1 LGPFRLFKLC
11 MDILSVFQGISTPLP
26 ELVSHINQLGWQ
38 LGRVQFDKGRGEY
51 VAEVTGPQ
59 GQVVAK
65 SGPDETTAVANCLLA
80 ATRRNYI
87 RSAALYKSGMWQ
99 ADFHSKLHDIAE
111 AYAKAP
117 LYDPKAVAAYKT
129 LADDSMHRADIIGSQ
144 IQIEDTPDPHPYT
157 NVEALMKD
165 VRKNRKYKVS
175 TAHTRH
181 PVWTPEQ
188 VRAYRICHDVLGHA
202 VTGSGFDWHGETQAA
217 MAHLPLVDNHAQH
230 ALFSEAV
237 GYPAYQQIYGIGP
250 QKAALFPEFI
260 SEHQEGPAYRG
271 LHPVKTVV
279 PSVVPAFKHA
289 ASGQEL
295 DVNHGWTSGFDPLP
309 EAAYLRGDPLQS
321 KAVMDNAALIDTG
334 WSKFTRPD
342 GQPDR
347 ERMKQAIV
355 NAFRVVLLSPRKDL
369 KWNAVHYQ
377 DIADV
382 PANESDPLVYW
393 RTLEKKRQEWNV
405 ARFGEQARFSHAPYK
420 KLLQPLY
427 SVLYQADPHAGME
440 AALEKGERLIMQWHT
455 EEVDRLMSEDAGKP
469 ADQQMPADDVERK
482 ANQLL
487 SKRIKQFIDEYIP
500 KMDFEKASS
509 VSWADL
515 ESRTAQQESLFD
527 VEPEQQVA
535 APRVERY
542 GAFMGTHLKAISK
555 ISQFADRILDAALE
569 DVQMHD
575 AAGHHFRKAVL
586 DLAIPG
592 VGPKV
597 CSFSWLL
604 LQPLTSQLATIDT
617 HMMDVLG
624 HHYEKDMNNR
634 DYFKFERQL
643 QAGRDASGYGHVPLG
658 TFQWGMWDY
667 KRTGPGSHQDHS
679 AMAVLDP
686 KPHDQI
692 DWASKALNLKGNE
705 WLKQGPEWWQA
716 TQPHRDAVGSEWD
729 QTFAKQ
735 VPSNSYPVQ
744 VVSPAQTISK
754 VAYGESF
761 KDWWE
766 KETPIGYDLDPKARK
781 LAEYAAATKK
791 TKHELEEFLDD
802 HKKDARLS
810 ELDWRRFK
818 KKLFAKFDRINK
830 HGALDGR
837 IPWFKHQDHHF
848 EGLPGQTLMHH
859 MRTTLGLSPQELW
872 ELFPDDAPVGKN

>member
-535 APRVERY
+535 TPRVERY

>member
-1 LGPFRLFKLC
+1 
-11 MDILSVFQGISTPLP
+11 
-26 ELVSHINQLGWQ
+26 
-38 LGRVQFDKGRGEY
+38 
-51 VAEVTGPQ
+51 
-59 GQVVAK
+59 
-65 SGPDETTAVANCLLA
+65 
-80 ATRRNYI
+80 
-87 RSAALYKSGMWQ
+87 
-99 ADFHSKLHDIAE
+99 
-111 AYAKAP
+111 
-117 LYDPKAVAAYKT
+117 
-129 LADDSMHRADIIGSQ
+129 
-144 IQIEDTPDPHPYT
+144 
-157 NVEALMKD
+157 
-165 VRKNRKYKVS
+165 
-175 TAHTRH
+175 
-181 PVWTPEQ
+181 
-188 VRAYRICHDVLGHA
+188 
-202 VTGSGFDWHGETQAA
+202 
-217 MAHLPLVDNHAQH
+217 
-230 ALFSEAV
+230 
-237 GYPAYQQIYGIGP
+237 
-250 QKAALFPEFI
+250 
-260 SEHQEGPAYRG
+260 
-271 LHPVKTVV
+271 
-279 PSVVPAFKHA
+279 
-289 ASGQEL
+289 
-295 DVNHGWTSGFDPLP
+295 
-309 EAAYLRGDPLQS
+309 
-321 KAVMDNAALIDTG
+321 
-334 WSKFTRPD
+334 
-342 GQPDR
+342 
-347 ERMKQAIV
+347 
-355 NAFRVVLLSPRKDL
+355 
-369 KWNAVHYQ
+369 
-377 DIADV
+377 
-382 PANESDPLVYW
+382 
-393 RTLEKKRQEWNV
+393 
-405 ARFGEQARFSHAPYK
+405 
-420 KLLQPLY
+420 
-427 SVLYQADPHAGME
+427 
-440 AALEKGERLIMQWHT
+440 
-455 EEVDRLMSEDAGKP
+455 
-469 ADQQMPADDVERK
+469 
-482 ANQLL
+482 
-487 SKRIKQFIDEYIP
+487 
-500 KMDFEKASS
+500 MDFEKASS

-555 ISQFADRILDAALE
+555 ISQYADRILDAALE
-569 DVQMHD
+569 DVQNHD

-744 VVSPAQTISK
+744 VVNPAQTISK

-810 ELDWRRFK
+810 ELDWKRFR

-830 HGALDGR
+830 HGALDAR